1 MMKIL
6 WMVALLL
13 MPLVSMA
20 ETQNYDLNEN
30 KYLLG
35 PGDVVRVTVYDHPD
49 LDTEAQLTSEGDL
62 SFPLIG
68 SVNLQGKTFDSAA
81 KQISDKLQK
90 GGFIL
95 KPNVNVFILQYKSQ
109 RIAVVGEVNRPGRYM
124 LDSPTDLV
132 AAIAQAGGI
141 SVNGGDTV
149 ILVSQRKRKEFRLSE
164 LAAEGGELQLGIP
177 VANGDV
183 LYVPRAQQFYVYGE
197 VNRPGNYRLERGM
210 TVMQA
215 ISVAGGFNPRASH
228 KNINVFRA
236 GTAEG
241 QEKVALSLTDAVH
254 VNDTIYIEESLF

>member
-1 MMKIL
+1 MNKIL
-6 WMVALLL
+6 WLVIALLIPIL
-13 MPLVSMA
+13 SSAEPLKD
-20 ETQNYDLNEN
+20 QLNASN
-30 KYLLG
+30 YLLG
-35 PGDVVRVTVYDHPD
+35 PGDIVKVTVYDHPD
-49 LDTEAQLTSEGDL
+49 LDTEAQLTAEGDL

-68 SVNLQGKTFDSAA
+68 SVNLQGKTFNSAA
-81 KQISDKLQK
+81 KQIADKLQK
-90 GGFIL
+90 GGYIL
-95 KPNVNVFILQYKSQ
+95 KPSVNVLILQYKSQ

-149 ILVSQRKRKEFRLSE
+149 ILISQQKRKEFRLSE
-164 LAAEGGELQLGIP
+164 LAAESGELQLGVAI
-177 VANGDV
+177 ANGDV

-228 KNINVFRA
+228 KNINVYR
-236 GTAEG
+236 TSPEG
-241 QEKVALSLTDAVH
+241 QEKVAMNLTDPVR